1 MGTKRTN
8 DGQVKEKKKN
18 DKKRALTDED
28 QVSKA
33 VEDVEG
39 ENPDIGGDVVKE
51 EQEEEVEVE
60 AISHAE
66 QRKRRKLEKKK
77 LVAAAANGIDGA
89 DDVETDT
96 NKQPKG
102 DKTAKKADS
111 KASDKESRSGFGV
124 WVGNLAFR
132 TDAAKVGWQNPSQ
145 HRELTESLCSFAS
158 SSRARC
164 SPQRSLVS
172 ICHKGLKTVLV
183 IYSPTKALHMS
194 ISQRRIKSQM
204 LLRSVKITWTVVVY

>member
-18 DKKRALTDED
+18 DKKRALNDED

-33 VEDVEG
+33 IEDDVEG
-39 ENPDIGGDVVKE
+39 ENPDLGGDVVKE

-77 LVAAAANGIDGA
+77 LAEAAANGVDGT
-89 DDVETDT
+89 DEVETDSKKLPT
-96 NKQPKG
+96 SAV
-102 DKTAKKADS
+102 TAKKADS

-132 TDAAKVGWQNPSQ
+132 TDAAKVGWAKSLTAS
-145 HRELTESLCSFAS
+145 RKLTEFLCSFAS

-164 SPQRSLVS
+164 SLQRLLV
-172 ICHKGLKTVLV
+172 
-183 IYSPTKALHMS
+183 
-194 ISQRRIKSQM
+194 
-204 LLRSVKITWTVVVY
+204 

>member
-18 DKKRALTDED
+18 DKKRALNDED

-33 VEDVEG
+33 IEDDVEG
-39 ENPDIGGDVVKE
+39 ENPDLGGDVVKE

-77 LVAAAANGIDGA
+77 LAEAAANGVDGA
-89 DDVETDT
+89 NEAETDT
-96 NKQPKG
+96 NKQPNS

-111 KASDKESRSGFGV
+111 KASEKESRSGFGV

-132 TDAAKVGWQNPSQ
+132 TDAAKVGWQNPSHQ
-145 HRELTESLCSFAS
+145 RT
-158 SSRARC
+158 SRLKLSAAAR
-164 SPQRSLVS
+164 
-172 ICHKGLKTVLV
+172 
-183 IYSPTKALHMS
+183 
-194 ISQRRIKSQM
+194 
-204 LLRSVKITWTVVVY
+204 LLRKQDAVCHNYSRQHATRAQGPFWPTPAQQRLCIRRLLHARPGHRRRSTQ